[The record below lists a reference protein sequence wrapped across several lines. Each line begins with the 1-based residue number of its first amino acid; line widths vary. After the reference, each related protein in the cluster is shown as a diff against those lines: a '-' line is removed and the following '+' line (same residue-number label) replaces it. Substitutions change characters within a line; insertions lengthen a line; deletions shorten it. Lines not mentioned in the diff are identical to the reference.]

1 MDQRKQIALGTFFLV
16 VLALLAYATLFLT
29 DFRLFRESHAMVVS
43 FREANGLRSGDSV
56 LVAGIRKGRVTQLAY
71 DPTAVIERRVTVT
84 LALDEE
90 VVLREGFQIEIE
102 DATLLGGRQIA
113 IDPGPPESAEVP
125 PGTTLFGN
133 VAGNALAGISRLI
146 EDNRE
151 AFDTI
156 LDNVTAFT
164 TDLREGRGTL
174 ARLASDEAL
183 GDQVSNAVARFEAFS
198 DNAAALT
205 GDLREG
211 KGAVGKLLTDEE
223 LGTQLS
229 DIAER
234 LARITQDVA
243 AFTQDLPEGKGLLPR
258 LVTDEELATEVR
270 EIVGDVR
277 AAMAKI
283 DSGEG
288 NLGKLIH
295 DGAAMEHITS
305 IFAKI
310 DSGEGD
316 LGALVHRTEL
326 YDRLAG
332 IADDLSEVSAGL
344 RAGRGTVGKL
354 LVDDQLYV
362 DLQRA
367 VDLVIRSLEEYREAA
382 PVTTFTSVLF
392 GAF

>member
-1 MDQRKQIALGTFFLV
+1 
-16 VLALLAYATLFLT
+16 
-29 DFRLFRESHAMVVS
+29 VVS

-174 ARLASDEAL
+174 ARLASDAAL

-288 NLGKLIH
+288 NLGRLIH